1 MEKKYTVL
9 AKFIKDMSVETKDA
23 QTYLFVKE
31 NIKNYHLKISINS
44 KAIKNKM
51 IEIDTGLNFDDK
63 QGNEFRTNFE
73 MTYTSII
80 KLNDIQLRI
89 RNSGSYYYTFSG
101 SKYFEQYN
109 QKSPLNMYSYKS
121 GSVDDYLFNTS
132 ESEFLQSYNPINPIY
147 FGGDRVSYFY
157 ITTGSFFSQYNMK
170 EPIYF
175 KNKIPIPIPY
185 NKLPLK
191 LPNVRKYLPTKEGS
205 PPLGNAKNWAWDTK
219 KEEVVSNEK
228 VDHKKVF
235 PLELNTMPGWAG
247 SSWYFN
253 R

>member
-80 KLNDIQLRI
+80 KLNEVNIDKEKMEKIILIEVQNEIFPDMEKSFLDMV
-89 RNSGSYYYTFSG
+89 RNAGYDNFTID
-101 SKYFEQYN
+101 KKINFETLY
-109 QKSPLNMYSYKS
+109 
-121 GSVDDYLFNTS
+121 
-132 ESEFLQSYNPINPIY
+132 E
-147 FGGDRVSYFY
+147 
-157 ITTGSFFSQYNMK
+157 
-170 EPIYF
+170 
-175 KNKIPIPIPY
+175 
-185 NKLPLK
+185 
-191 LPNVRKYLPTKEGS
+191 
-205 PPLGNAKNWAWDTK
+205 
-219 KEEVVSNEK
+219 
-228 VDHKKVF
+228 
-235 PLELNTMPGWAG
+235 
-247 SSWYFN
+247 N
-253 R
+253 RTN